1 MPKIEILCILYIVYF
16 PSIIVLFVS
25 AKNCSIT
32 VSGPRP
38 NKPCVFP
45 FEFAHMIY
53 DYCTDEKDPGN
64 FWCSTKVDKDGKHI
78 GGANEWGY
86 CEKDCD
92 GKKPSKVQS
101 SKNKGVGINPHLKTM
116 VQNFILSSFF
126 WHRYLL
132 FVFQIAPLRS
142 PVLTQTINAH
152 SLLN

>member
-116 VQNFILSSFF
+116 IQNFFSNENFVK
-126 WHRYLL
+126 L
-132 FVFQIAPLRS
+132 F
-142 PVLTQTINAH
+142 
-152 SLLN
+152 